1 MRTSEGK
8 IDVGSVLVAGRE
20 IDVREQIG
28 LPPSETLSFLG
39 PAKVALTVRK
49 LAEGLELEG
58 TVDVEAIGTCGRCL
72 DDLRFPLHLDV
83 EERVE
88 AEAERSE
95 TLGESNLLSGDELDL
110 SDLIRQLIDSALPM
124 VVLCA
129 EDCPGLC
136 PTCGRKRDGSCT
148 CPPPTE

>member
-1 MRTSEGK
+1 
-8 IDVGSVLVAGRE
+8 VLVAGRE

-39 PAKVALTVRK
+39 PAKVAVTVRK

>member
-1 MRTSEGK
+1 VRTSEGK

-39 PAKVALTVRK
+39 PAKVAVTVRK

>member
-136 PTCGRKRDGSCT
+136 PTCGRKRAGSCT

>member
-1 MRTSEGK
+1 VRTSEGK

-28 LPPSETLSFLG
+28 LPPSDTLSFLG

>member
-1 MRTSEGK
+1 VRTSEGK